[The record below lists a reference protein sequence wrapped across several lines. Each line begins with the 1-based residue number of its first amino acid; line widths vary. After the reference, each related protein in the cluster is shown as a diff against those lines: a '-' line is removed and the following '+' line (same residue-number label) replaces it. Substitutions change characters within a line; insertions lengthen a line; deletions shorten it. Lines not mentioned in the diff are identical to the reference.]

1 MTHYF
6 YKCLPRV
13 IDKRG
18 NYMIEAV
25 QPEHIGKIRN
35 WRNEQMDVLRQ
46 SIHIT
51 KEEQKYYYESK
62 IQSLIIK

>member
-1 MTHYF
+1 MGEYST
-6 YKCLPRV
+6 
-13 IDKRG
+13 
-18 NYMIEAV
+18 ETV
-25 QPEHIGKIRN
+25 QPGHIELIRQ

-62 IQSLIIK
+62 IQRLIIK